1 MPRVGRDSGSPDPD
15 FNFLEHSIT
24 QHQELGEEV
33 LITGTRKINH
43 LLVENKQG
51 KRSLCYESRKYKG
64 DCLIRKYLGTNQ
76 TTKILVGVQCA

>member
-33 LITGTRKINH
+33 LITGTSAGGWTKLIIYSWKTNREKG
-43 LLVENKQG
+43 LYVTKA
-51 KRSLCYESRKYKG
+51 ES
-64 DCLIRKYLGTNQ
+64 
-76 TTKILVGVQCA
+76 TKVTV